1 MDNILHR
8 RIIEEVLKV
17 LKTKSFKEQTYIDN
31 RPKSKL
37 RKIIYE
43 IKESDLTDTQTSG
56 FSFVKEDKTIVLTI
70 NKNQNTTDF
79 FDECSDLNF
88 TAEWNYD
95 KKHPNKIE
103 EYLINSE
110 IVELIIELITKINNK
125 KIQYK
130 LLRYI
135 TKYFL

>member
-1 MDNILHR
+1 MDNILY
-8 RIIEEVLKV
+8 RIIEQILNV

-37 RKIIYE
+37 RKIIHT
-43 IKESDLTDTQTSG
+43 IKESDLTDTQNSG
-56 FSFVKEDKTIVLTI
+56 FSFIKEGNTIVLTI
-70 NKNQNTTDF
+70 TKNQNTKDF

-88 TAEWNYD
+88 IAEWNYD
-95 KKHPNKIE
+95 KNHPDKIE